1 MIQNWL
7 WRILNCQS
15 CSRYL
20 MVFSI
25 RIGLVLIVFNC
36 LAILTDLRILRI
48 WSEYKQICQNAK
60 PSYPTKIA
68 WAWIRSLSKILVLW
82 ESDQTSMSSNFLI
95 IDQNSIIFGF
105 LDSPGLVLC
114 ACKFSNETEHYLI
127 TWSPLQH
134 KCLLTGPINLVLLL
148 LVRKWTFLKVHF
160 LNGNNNRRIID
171 LLRRHLC
178 LSILQI

>member
-1 MIQNWL
+1 MQNRGDSTSRVPPGKCFWTFLKHVLSDRYKIWQRANIVLSGPKSDFFWPNSFWAPRNPCPKFELFDLPLNYKGKVPKMIQNWL

-60 PSYPTKIA
+60 PSHTTKIA
-68 WAWIRSLSKILVLW
+68 WAWIRSLSH
-82 ESDQTSMSSNFLI
+82 S
-95 IDQNSIIFGF
+95 
-105 LDSPGLVLC
+105 
-114 ACKFSNETEHYLI
+114 
-127 TWSPLQH
+127 
-134 KCLLTGPINLVLLL
+134 LL
-148 LVRKWTFLKVHF
+148 
-160 LNGNNNRRIID
+160 
-171 LLRRHLC
+171 
-178 LSILQI
+178 

>member
-68 WAWIRSLSKILVLW
+68 WAWIRSLKKEDSGWRTRDIRFHRFRYLGLW
-82 ESDQTSMSSNFLI
+82 RAVSRTTEVPKVIKNHRNTLSTSFWRVMIQKKQNEHWFFWWLFWNFAM
-95 IDQNSIIFGF
+95 FF
-105 LDSPGLVLC
+105 
-114 ACKFSNETEHYLI
+114 
-127 TWSPLQH
+127 
-134 KCLLTGPINLVLLL
+134 
-148 LVRKWTFLKVHF
+148 
-160 LNGNNNRRIID
+160 
-171 LLRRHLC
+171 
-178 LSILQI
+178 

>member
-1 MIQNWL
+1 MQNRGGEMHLAPPGKVFWTFLKHVLSDRYKIWQRANIVLSGPKSGFFLPNSFWGPRNPCPKFELFDLPLNYKGKVPKMIQNWL

-68 WAWIRSLSKILVLW
+68 WAWIRSLNRGSYFG
-82 ESDQTSMSSNFLI
+82 DR
-95 IDQNSIIFGF
+95 IFRF
-105 LDSPGLVLC
+105 
-114 ACKFSNETEHYLI
+114 
-127 TWSPLQH
+127 
-134 KCLLTGPINLVLLL
+134 
-148 LVRKWTFLKVHF
+148 
-160 LNGNNNRRIID
+160 
-171 LLRRHLC
+171 
-178 LSILQI
+178 

>member
-1 MIQNWL
+1 MRKGGRTMSFSPPSVFWTFLKHVLSDRYKIWQRANIVLSGPKSNFFWPNSFWGPRNPCPKFELFDLPLNYKGKMPKMIQNWL

-20 MVFSI
+20 MVFSL

-68 WAWIRSLSKILVLW
+68 WAWIRSLSH
-82 ESDQTSMSSNFLI
+82 SSL
-95 IDQNSIIFGF
+95 
-105 LDSPGLVLC
+105 
-114 ACKFSNETEHYLI
+114 
-127 TWSPLQH
+127 
-134 KCLLTGPINLVLLL
+134 
-148 LVRKWTFLKVHF
+148 
-160 LNGNNNRRIID
+160 
-171 LLRRHLC
+171 
-178 LSILQI
+178 